1 MSEKETIYIKKE
13 FDKVVDPVA
22 SVSFKELLSRVQEC
36 IDAARKE
43 NIRANSIVINE
54 NMVKVKP
61 FLVKSDFMVHP
72 SPPMICGLNVYF
84 DSKTL
89 PDGYSFAVCEGVD
102 IRKPELDI
110 CGAIDY
116 IYERT
121 YIDQEV
127 LKKVLELYKEYM
139 EG

>member
-1 MSEKETIYIKKE
+1 MSEKETVYVKKE

-22 SVSFKELLSRVQEC
+22 SVSFKELLARVQDC
-36 IDAARKE
+36 IDAAYKE
-43 NIRANSIVINE
+43 NIKVNSIVINE

-61 FLVKSDFMVHP
+61 FLMQDGIMVRP

-84 DSKTL
+84 DSKDL
-89 PDGYSFAVCEGVD
+89 PDGYSFALVEGAE
-102 IRKPELDI
+102 RKPELDI

-121 YIDQEV
+121 WIDQAV
-127 LKKVLELYKEYM
+127 LQKVLELAAEYM
-139 EG
+139 EE